1 MAAPLLAAVPA
12 LGKALAFAKG
22 LAGLGGVTAGKTAA
36 AQAALAGLRGGQA
49 TRIAAKK
56 FAGDAL
62 AKAGTIVP
70 KSVGEATQMIVGKDL
85 YNNQA
90 QLIGR
95 LAPDALFGVLAGS
108 MTEGDLGDKLIA
120 GSASALGGGLGGIAA
135 GRAANAANLG
145 NTVGFLAD
153 MGGSIA
159 GDMVGMK
166 VAEEAMRFK
175 GGGTTPME
183 KMMMEQDAI
192 YRAQLEQEFRNKYGM
207 GGTVDPMMASN
218 GLVA

>member
-1 MAAPLLAAVPA
+1 MAAQLLALPA

-49 TRIAAKK
+49 ARMAVKK

-62 AKAGTIVP
+62 AKAGTMVP
-70 KSVGEATQMIVGKDL
+70 KNIGEATKMIVGNEL
-85 YNNQA
+85 YNNKG

-95 LAPDALFGVLAGS
+95 LAPDALFGVMTGA
-108 MTEGDLGDKLIA
+108 MTEGDIGDKLIA
-120 GSASALGGGLGGIAA
+120 GTASAAGGGLGGIAA
-135 GRAANAANLG
+135 GRAANAAKLG

-166 VAEEAMRFK
+166 LADDVIRFK
-175 GGGTTPME
+175 GGGMTPME
-183 KMMMEQDAI
+183 QKMIEQDAL
-192 YRAQLEQEFRNKYGM
+192 YRAQLEQEFLQKYGI
-207 GGTVDPMMASN
+207 GATVDPMMATN

>member
-1 MAAPLLAAVPA
+1 MAAQLLALPA
-12 LGKALAFAKG
+12 LAKALAFAKG
-22 LAGLGGVTAGKTAA
+22 ITGLGGAVKGGSATL
-36 AQAALAGLRGGQA
+36 AALAKGQA
-49 TRIAAKK
+49 ARMATKK

-62 AKAGTIVP
+62 AKAGTMVP
-70 KSVGEATQMIVGKDL
+70 NSIGDATKMIVGNDL
-85 YNNQA
+85 YNNKA

-95 LAPDALFGVLAGS
+95 LAPDALFGVLTGT

-135 GRAANAANLG
+135 GRAANAAKLG

-166 VAEEAMRFK
+166 LAEETMRFK

-183 KMMMEQDAI
+183 KMMLEQDAL
-192 YRAQLEQEFRNKYGM
+192 YRAQLEREFLEKYGI
-207 GGTVDPMMASN
+207 GATVDPVMAEN

>member
-1 MAAPLLAAVPA
+1 MAAQLLALPA
-12 LGKALAFAKG
+12 LGKALGFAKG
-22 LAGLGGVTAGKTAA
+22 LAGLGGVAAGKTAA
-36 AQAALAGLRGGQA
+36 AEAALAGLRGGQA
-49 TRIAAKK
+49 ARIAAKK

-62 AKAGTIVP
+62 AKAGTLVP
-70 KSVGEATQMIVGKDL
+70 KNIGEAAKMIVGNDL
-85 YNNQA
+85 YNNKG

-95 LAPDALFGVLAGS
+95 LAPDALFGVITAAT
-108 MTEGDLGDKLIA
+108 TEGDIGDKLIA
-120 GSASALGGGLGGIAA
+120 GTASAAGGGLGGIAA
-135 GRAANAANLG
+135 GRAANAAKLG

-166 VAEEAMRFK
+166 IAEETMRLK

-192 YRAQLEQEFRNKYGM
+192 YRAQLEQEFLNKYGL

>member
-1 MAAPLLAAVPA
+1 MAAPLLAFPA
-12 LGKALAFAKG
+12 LAKALAFAKG
-22 LAGLGGVTAGKTAA
+22 ITGLGGAVKGGSATL
-36 AQAALAGLRGGQA
+36 AALAKGQA
-49 TRIAAKK
+49 ARTAATK
-56 FAGDAL
+56 FAGGTL
-62 AKAGTIVP
+62 AKAGTLVP
-70 KSVGEATQMIVGKDL
+70 KSVGDATRMIVGNDL
-85 YNNQA
+85 YGNKG

-135 GRAANAANLG
+135 GRAANAAKLG

-175 GGGTTPME
+175 GGGMTPME
-183 KMMMEQDAI
+183 QQMMEQDAL
-192 YRAQLEQEFRNKYGM
+192 YRAQLEQEFLQKYGYSP
-207 GGTVDPMMASN
+207 GIDPVMASN
-218 GLVA
+218 GLAA